1 MNRVLGNLG
10 NDFRSTL
17 YQFITFV
24 IMDFPSKLI
33 ENGVQA
39 FASLPGIGKKTALRL
54 VVHLLQEDVELAKRI
69 SESIYKL
76 RTEIKYCNQCGNV
89 SDEDICSICSDVT
102 RMKDV
107 ICVVENFRDIL
118 AVENTGHYKGVY
130 HTLGGLIS
138 PLDGVGPEKLNIQSL
153 LDRVKEEGIREVI
166 MALNPTIDGDTTLF
180 YLSRQLSQLPVTVT
194 TLARG
199 VAFGGELEYV
209 DEVTLARSI
218 QSRRPYESYTAE

>member
-1 MNRVLGNLG
+1 MNRALGNLG
-10 NDFRSTL
+10 NDFRFTL